1 MGESIVEGTIVR
13 WIKKVGEKV
22 DQDEP
27 LFEISTDKVDAEIP
41 SPAAGIVA
49 EIRVKEGET
58 VAIHS
63 VVAVIGQEGDA
74 VVPSL
79 QSPVSSRRANDDG
92 QISAVEG
99 RPVVSI
105 EQSSIHNQQS
115 AIHVGAMSPVVR
127 RIAQEHHVDFSQ
139 IRGTGAGGRVTK
151 RDILSY
157 VASGPTAT
165 AEHVRPPA
173 PGDRVE
179 KMSVMR
185 KKIADHMVESRRLSA
200 HVHTAFEVNFARVA
214 AIRESKKADYERAG
228 AKLTF
233 LSFIVKAAVDA
244 LAAMPVLNAS
254 INGENVVYHTAI
266 NVGIAV
272 ALDWGL
278 IVPVIRN
285 AAGKSLLDLS
295 REVADLASRARAKQ
309 LKPEEVGGGTFTI
322 TNQGVSGALFG
333 LPIINQPQVA
343 ILGVGSI
350 DKRPVVVGDTIVIKP
365 TAYLTLGFDHRL
377 IDGAVADEFLSRL
390 KAALENWDP
399 ANA

>member
-1 MGESIVEGTIVR
+1 
-13 WIKKVGEKV
+13 
-22 DQDEP
+22 
-27 LFEISTDKVDAEIP
+27 
-41 SPAAGIVA
+41 
-49 EIRVKEGET
+49 
-58 VAIHS
+58 
-63 VVAVIGQEGDA
+63 
-74 VVPSL
+74 
-79 QSPVSSRRANDDG
+79 
-92 QISAVEG
+92 
-99 RPVVSI
+99 
-105 EQSSIHNQQS
+105 
-115 AIHVGAMSPVVR
+115 
-127 RIAQEHHVDFSQ
+127 
-139 IRGTGAGGRVTK
+139 
-151 RDILSY
+151 
-157 VASGPTAT
+157 
-165 AEHVRPPA
+165 
-173 PGDRVE
+173 
-179 KMSVMR
+179 
-185 KKIADHMVESRRLSA
+185 MVESRRLSA
-200 HVHTAFEVNFARVA
+200 HVHTAFEVNFERVA

-254 INGENVVYHTAI
+254 IDGENVIYHKEI

-278 IVPVIRN
+278 IVPVIRH
-285 AAGKSLLDLS
+285 AAGRSLLDLS

-309 LKPEEVGGGTFTI
+309 LKTEEVAGGTFTV

-350 DKRPVVVGDTIVIKP
+350 EKRPVVVGDAILIKP

-377 IDGAVADEFLSRL
+377 IDGAVADEFLSRV